1 MNDETFLS
9 YLSNSQFQLEKVIR
23 CNEYSKKFGVILS
36 NQDALLLLNSKINS
50 LKDKERIELG
60 DSILPKLIFTF
71 CDSPYIYQD
80 NYVET
85 LEALQDI
92 FFLYKNESLDELT
105 DDELLEFMKF
115 HFDGDCQGSLEYLE
129 DTCLEKFARR
139 IREGSNGVME
149 EEEDHDEFVEYE
161 AYNEYEE
168 FEE

>member
-50 LKDKERIELG
+50 LKEKERIELG

-139 IREGSNGVME
+139 IREGSNGIME
-149 EEEDHDEFVEYE
+149 EEEGHDEFVEYE
-161 AYNEYEE
+161 AYKEYEE